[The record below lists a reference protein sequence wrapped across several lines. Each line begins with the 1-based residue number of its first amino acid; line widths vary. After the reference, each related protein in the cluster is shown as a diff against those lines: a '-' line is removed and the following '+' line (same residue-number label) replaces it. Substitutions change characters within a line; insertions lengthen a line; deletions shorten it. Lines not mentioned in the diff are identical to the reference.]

1 MVLRNYNCW
10 LIVSTAARPDQIL
23 GYTQWCVLLPT
34 YHLII
39 SYSLHISYYM
49 YIHRVW
55 GEDSD
60 FVQSLVVLWCKII
73 SILNNLVYGLTLV
86 LHTSQAPASALD
98 DFIPGFH
105 ETFTAWVLQ
114 SCDRDEL
121 HCGDVVVWCGE
132 GCRRRW
138 HENWCCGCSYF
149 LFWKL
154 SHKSRSWL
162 GWAGLHPSRSN
173 YQQQPGHGRDV
184 IRNSLATAN
193 NAHIWC
199 STQHFRVKT
208 ACSSFPCEF

>member
-1 MVLRNYNCW
+1 MILRNPW
-10 LIVSTAARPDQIL
+10 LFYGAKLFQ
-23 GYTQWCVLLPT
+23 
-34 YHLII
+34 
-39 SYSLHISYYM
+39 
-49 YIHRVW
+49 
-55 GEDSD
+55 
-60 FVQSLVVLWCKII
+60 FKII
-73 SILNNLVYGLTLV
+73 L
-86 LHTSQAPASALD
+86 
-98 DFIPGFH
+98 
-105 ETFTAWVLQ
+105 FTAWPLCYIRAKHRLVHLTTSFQ
-114 SCDRDEL
+114 VFMRHL
-121 HCGDVVVWCGE
+121 LPVYYRAVIVMNFTVVMWWCGE

-154 SHKSRSWL
+154 SHKSRSSL